1 MTYHDYD
8 CQLTLDKL
16 NPWMSKE
23 TYEWIKADDE
33 ERLELQE
40 QIAAE
45 RSINLFGDDDDSND
59 GTTRIQT
66 WTSSLTNPDG
76 IGGFQNRNDQ
86 EDDGVPTKD
95 SDAVSIIFILSDS
108 HDGFGDVVWASSRHI
123 ANILA
128 NPNKCRELLSP
139 LYYQTEEE
147 PFEPQPHPLA
157 GKRFIEL
164 GAGAGIPSWTAMKC
178 GARVVCTDQRKA
190 NRIRCMAE
198 CIERNYEQMKLEES
212 PYLEYGLAARACPLS
227 WGKSVDEVT
236 AIEEKF
242 DIIIAADCCYMPWLH
257 DEMLGTIDKLL
268 NDKGAAIVAFCL
280 HGNADDD
287 DVWGIVDRAK
297 AKGFAVE
304 ELPATQLTP
313 PGMFMESKQGLVNTL
328 RLTKSS
334 IPN

>member
-1 MTYHDYD
+1 MTDHDYNR
-8 CQLTLDKL
+8 QLTLDKL
-16 NPWMSKE
+16 KPWMSKE
-23 TYEWIKADDE
+23 TYKWIKADDV
-33 ERLELQE
+33 ERLELQK
-40 QIAAE
+40 QIEAE
-45 RSINLFGDDDDSND
+45 TAPLNLFGDDDDSDD
-59 GTTRIQT
+59 GTARVQT

-76 IGGFQNRNDQ
+76 IGGFHLRDDQ
-86 EDDGVPTKD
+86 DDGGVPTKD

-123 ANILA
+123 ANSLA
-128 NPNKCRELLSP
+128 NPNKCRELLLP
-139 LYYQTEEE
+139 LYQIEEE
-147 PFEPQPHPLA
+147 PFEPQFHPLV

-190 NRIRCMAE
+190 NRIRCIAE

-212 PYLEYGLAARACPLS
+212 PYLEYGLATRACPLA
-227 WGKSVDEVT
+227 WGKSVDEVK

-257 DEMLGTIDKLL
+257 DEMLDTIDNLL
-268 NDKGAAIVAFCL
+268 EDKGVAIVAFCL

-313 PGMFMESKQGLVNTL
+313 PGMLMESKQGLVHTL
-328 RLTKSS
+328 RLTKQHS
-334 IPN
+334 

>member
-1 MTYHDYD
+1 MTDQD
-8 CQLTLDKL
+8 NDRELTSLK
-16 NPWMSKE
+16 PWMSKE
-23 TYEWIKADDE
+23 TYEWIKADDV
-33 ERLELQE
+33 ERLELQK
-40 QIAAE
+40 QIEAE
-45 RSINLFGDDDDSND
+45 TAPLNLFGDDDDSND
-59 GTTRIQT
+59 GTARVQT

-76 IGGFQNRNDQ
+76 IGGFQLRNDQ
-86 EDDGVPTKD
+86 DDGVPTKD

-123 ANILA
+123 ANLLA
-128 NPNKCRELLSP
+128 NPNKCRELLLP
-139 LYYQTEEE
+139 LYQTEEE
-147 PFEPQPHPLA
+147 PFESQRHPLV

-164 GAGAGIPSWTAMKC
+164 GAGAGIPSWIAMKC

-198 CIERNYEQMKLEES
+198 CIERNYEQMKLEDS
-212 PYLEYGLAARACPLS
+212 PYLEYGLAARACPLA
-227 WGKSVDEVT
+227 WGKSVDEVQ

-268 NDKGAAIVAFCL
+268 DDKGVAIVPFCL
-280 HGNADDD
+280 HGNADDG

-313 PGMFMESKQGLVNTL
+313 PGMLMESKQGLVHTL
-328 RLTKSS
+328 RLTKQHS
-334 IPN
+334 